1 MNAEHFTVRDAR
13 PGDAPAIRRIIN
25 AAYLVERT
33 FVTGDRINDRDIEH
47 CFATGHFLVA
57 ARGDEP
63 PAATVFLRPLGERRT
78 YLGLL
83 AVDPALQGQGL
94 GALMMAAAERR
105 CRERG
110 DEAIEIRVVNL
121 RTDLPPFYFSRG
133 FVETGVEPFEDPR
146 LFKPAHFIRME
157 LRL

>member
-1 MNAEHFTVRDAR
+1 MAGPLCTVREGIRADG
-13 PGDAPAIRRIIN
+13 PTIRRVIN
-25 AAYLVERT
+25 AAYLVERA
-33 FVTGDRINDRDIEH
+33 FLTGDRISNEELER
-47 CFATGHFLVA
+47 CFDTGTFLVA

-63 PAATVFLRPLGERRT
+63 VSASVFLRSLGARRT

-94 GALMMAAAERR
+94 GALMMSAAERH

-121 RTDLPPFYFSRG
+121 RTELPPFYVARG
-133 FVETGVEPFEDPR
+133 FVETGIEPFEDPR
-146 LFKPAHFIRME
+146 LLKPAHFITMT

>member
-63 PAATVFLRPLGERRT
+63 PAATVFRAMSVLYCVGV
-78 YLGLL
+78 
-83 AVDPALQGQGL
+83 ASWDS
-94 GALMMAAAERR
+94 
-105 CRERG
+105 
-110 DEAIEIRVVNL
+110 VV
-121 RTDLPPFYFSRG
+121 LPSANVVSRSS
-133 FVETGVEPFEDPR
+133 R
-146 LFKPAHFIRME
+146 
-157 LRL
+157 